1 VTGWLALAAVVAGV
15 AIIVKPFLAPLAW
28 AAVLAVFFYP
38 LFERIRRRIRRPN
51 LSALTAVVLIT
62 LVLIVPVLVLT
73 PTVIGQTAAFL
84 GSVTEGDYLQRAR
97 ALLQQYWERSP
108 IPLGDM
114 EDVIDEVARKSRA
127 MAAQQSARIA
137 GNVASFLLDLAV
149 MLLALFYLLR
159 DGRRVAELLRD
170 ISPWGLER
178 HNLMIKETAE
188 LVHVTISSSFVTAA
202 VQGAIG
208 GLVFWAVGIPSPL
221 FWGAF
226 MALMA
231 LLPLVGPWLVWAP
244 AAVWLLLTG
253 QTGRGIVLIV
263 LGLLIVSGVDNV
275 LRPVL
280 IAGRSQ
286 LNGLLVLIGVI
297 GGVRA
302 MGFLGVVLGPLLL
315 ATAVGLLRGYHER
328 LAAETAAAQPSP
340 TG

>member
-1 VTGWLALAAVVAGV
+1 
-15 AIIVKPFLAPLAW
+15 
-28 AAVLAVFFYP
+28 
-38 LFERIRRRIRRPN
+38 
-51 LSALTAVVLIT
+51 
-62 LVLIVPVLVLT
+62 
-73 PTVIGQTAAFL
+73 
-84 GSVTEGDYLQRAR
+84 
-97 ALLQQYWERSP
+97 
-108 IPLGDM
+108 
-114 EDVIDEVARKSRA
+114 
-127 MAAQQSARIA
+127 
-137 GNVASFLLDLAV
+137 
-149 MLLALFYLLR
+149 
-159 DGRRVAELLRD
+159 
-170 ISPWGLER
+170 
-178 HNLMIKETAE
+178 
-188 LVHVTISSSFVTAA
+188 
-202 VQGAIG
+202 
-208 GLVFWAVGIPSPL
+208 
-221 FWGAF
+221 

-263 LGLLIVSGVDNV
+263 LGLLIVSGGDNV

-297 GGVRA
+297 SGVRA